1 MLFWVKN
8 DTWYN
13 VVAILTSNG
22 NTYYLDKSV
31 VSQLSMIIWL
41 VIKEI
46 HILSKNLLEMKWN
59 EIDFKSLESQKYIKI
74 ESTPTLLLVNIILM
88 YFQFVI
94 FYLMA

>member
-1 MLFWVKN
+1 
-8 DTWYN
+8 
-13 VVAILTSNG
+13 
-22 NTYYLDKSV
+22 
-31 VSQLSMIIWL
+31 MIIWL